1 MPLNNSPES
10 SERENRQKMRELRR
24 NKNLEKQ
31 IIDTQN
37 KNRNFIYVNIGLEIL
52 FLIFMC
58 MTIYVIIN
66 IMYVIIFF
74 VCGLY

>member
-66 IMYVIIFF
+66 IMYVIN
-74 VCGLY
+74 

>member
-1 MPLNNSPES
+1 MPSNNSPQS

-24 NKNLEKQ
+24 NQNFKKQ
-31 IIDTQN
+31 IIDIPN
-37 KNRNFIYVNIGLEIL
+37 KNHNFIYVNIGLEIL

-58 MTIYVIIN
+58 MTIYVLIN